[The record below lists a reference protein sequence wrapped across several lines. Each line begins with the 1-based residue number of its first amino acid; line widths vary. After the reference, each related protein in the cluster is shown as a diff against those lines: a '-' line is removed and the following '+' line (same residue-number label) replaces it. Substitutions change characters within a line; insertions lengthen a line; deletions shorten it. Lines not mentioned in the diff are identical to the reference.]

1 MFNNLIAANSAAG
14 QQAGASSMIMM
25 LVVYGLIFAALYFFM
40 IRPSSKRKKQEAELR
55 NNVTIGDEITTIGGL
70 VGKIVAIKEDTDT
83 LIMETGTDR
92 CRIRITR
99 WAIASVVQKTEE

>member
-1 MFNNLIAANSAAG
+1 MFNNLIVANSATG
-14 QQAGASSMIMM
+14 QPTSASSMIMM
-25 LVVYGLIFAALYFFM
+25 LGVYALIFAALYFFM

-92 CRIRITR
+92 SRIRITR